1 MLGPIFHREL
11 VITPRRSR
19 IYTARTVSALTLL
32 ILTATVWLVVTGA
45 QNVSDPGDM
54 ARFGAMLFSLLAPLQ
69 LVLTL
74 FFSAMFAAGN
84 VSQEKDRNTLVLL
97 LLTRMGNAELVLGK
111 LAASLLHLCVNL
123 LAGLPVFFMILMFG
137 GVDASQV
144 LRCFAVTLAATL
156 LCGSLGTMI
165 AFWREETFQAISM
178 TVLILVAWLAFW
190 EVAGSGLLGGQWLGV
205 STAVWAAGMS
215 PWHAILT
222 TTQAFPPTFVFAGF
236 QMTAAWAF
244 PCVAAVLSGMMAGW
258 TVMRV
263 RVWNPSRAERKT
275 ARESV
280 EEKSATAANAVK
292 TRVHGE
298 KFKTRHVWDNP
309 VLWREMR
316 TYAYGKR
323 AFFVRLA
330 YTLIFVLAMIAVHQT
345 LSGVE
350 VSRYV
355 ENPQATFLAGVT
367 FISFSLL
374 SLVLVNAQAVT
385 AITGERDARTLDL
398 LRVTDLTPKE
408 IVLGKLGGV
417 LWNTREM
424 LLCPFILVAYFAF
437 REVITLEIAAYL
449 AGGLAVLVVFSAM
462 LGVHAG
468 MTYAASRSAIGV
480 SLGTVFFLFVGVA
493 VCLRMMLAMGDS
505 FQAQLQPFLAIMVGG
520 GLSMYLAL
528 GARNPSSAIGLAS
541 FACPFATFYAITAL
555 MMNYTLG
562 VFLVVSITYAFTT
575 AAMLIPAI
583 YEFDVAPPGGHG
595 EE

>member
-11 VITPRRSR
+11 VITPRRPR
-19 IYTARTVSALTLL
+19 IYTARTVSALALL

-54 ARFGAMLFSLLAPLQ
+54 ARFGAMLFSLVAPLQ
-69 LVLTL
+69 LVLTV
-74 FFSAMFAAGN
+74 FFSAMFAAGS

-123 LAGLPVFFMILMFG
+123 LAGLPVFFMILIFG
-137 GVDASQV
+137 GVDMSQI
-144 LRCFAVTLAATL
+144 LRAFTVTLAATL
-156 LCGSLGTMI
+156 LCGTLGTMI
-165 AFWREETFQAISM
+165 AFWREETFQAISL

-190 EVAGSGLLGGQWLGV
+190 EVVAAGLMGEQWLGV
-205 STAVWAAGMS
+205 STAVWAASMS
-215 PWHAILT
+215 PWRAILMA
-222 TTQAFPPTFVFAGF
+222 TQAFPPVFVFAEMR
-236 QMTAAWAF
+236 MTAAWTF
-244 PCVAAVLSGMMAGW
+244 PCVAVGLSGLMACW
-258 TVMRV
+258 TVARV
-263 RVWNPSRAERKT
+263 RVWNPSRSTRQAV
-275 ARESV
+275 REVSEV
-280 EEKSATAANAVK
+280 PEE

-298 KFKTRHVWDNP
+298 KFRTRHVWDNP

-330 YTLIFVLAMIAVHQT
+330 YTLIFVLAMIAVHQS
-345 LSGVE
+345 LAGAE
-350 VSRYV
+350 INRYV
-355 ENPQATFLAGVT
+355 ENPQAQFLAAVT

-398 LRVTDLTPKE
+398 LRVTDLTPRE
-408 IVLGKLGGV
+408 IVLGKLGGI

-424 LLCPFILVAYFAF
+424 LLCPVILVAYFAF

-449 AGGLAVLVVFSAM
+449 VGGLAVLVIFAAM
-462 LGVHAG
+462 LGVHSG

-520 GLSMYLAL
+520 GLAMYLAL

-583 YEFDVAPPGGHG
+583 YEFDVATPGAQ